1 MEGDLVEALQAH
13 QYIVV
18 ELGHEKYA
26 LKISEIYEIIK
37 LQKIT
42 AVPNNKSF
50 LEGVTNLRG
59 KIVPIISLRKRFGL
73 ESSKKR
79 KGERIV
85 VVQYKEEMI
94 GVIVDGV
101 SQVTRFTDIQ
111 SSEDIVSGF
120 DGYYFSGIG
129 HSEEG
134 LISILD
140 VEHILDGMEVNER

>member
-1 MEGDLVEALQAH
+1 MVEALQAH